1 MKIFY
6 LTIILM
12 LNSVMYIVQQPAD
25 TTTSTVQSKE
35 SVVVEKPKEKVT
47 TKVEEKSEE
56 KQVLN
61 TEEKPILILINE
73 SSPDQMIIF
82 DSNGVWLD
90 SIKSGT
96 LELEIGTGKIT
107 ATLLSWKGVIKPKN
121 PKTSKYKVK
130 ELKSVT
136 SVEFENQ
143 LEQLNK

>member
-1 MKIFY
+1 
-6 LTIILM
+6 M

-35 SVVVEKPKEKVT
+35 SVVVEKPEEKVT